1 MALPVGLTSR
11 LIRNIGNKPAGI
23 IDVWQVDNLPN
34 IYYAQNPMRESVFSY
49 NDRWV
54 PNVYYAQNPIRFN
67 NDIVR
72 ESVK

>member
-1 MALPVGLTSR
+1 
-11 LIRNIGNKPAGI
+11 
-23 IDVWQVDNLPN
+23 
-34 IYYAQNPMRESVFSY
+34 MRDSVFSY
-49 NDRWV
+49 NDMWV

>member
-1 MALPVGLTSR
+1 MNR
-11 LIRNIGNKPAGI
+11 LGV
-23 IDVWQVDNLPN
+23 IDVWQVNNL
-34 IYYAQNPMRESVFSY
+34 
-49 NDRWV
+49 